1 MPVAINNPLIM
12 LKKIWSYITFWK
24 PQDDHGNGYL
34 KAMHMINK
42 ISIALFIIALIVMLT
57 RILMA

>member
-1 MPVAINNPLIM
+1 M

-34 KAMHMINK
+34 KAMHIINK